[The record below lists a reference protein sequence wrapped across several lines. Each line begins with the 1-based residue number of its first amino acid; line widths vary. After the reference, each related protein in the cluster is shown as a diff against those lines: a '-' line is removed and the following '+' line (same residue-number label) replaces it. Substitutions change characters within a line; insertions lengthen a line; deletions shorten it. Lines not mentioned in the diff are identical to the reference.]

1 MLLIETILNKCY
13 KFKSFIYR
21 NSRLEE
27 DKTGWKIVV
36 DIFPRKNSRG
46 KCSKCLRKGSVYD
59 HLETRRFLF
68 IPLWG
73 FEVEFSYAPRRINC
87 KRCGVKVE
95 WLPWTKGNSHL
106 TNAFKIFLSRWAKRL
121 SWKETGKIFG
131 VSWDTVRQSVQY
143 VVSYGLQNRILEGIK
158 SIGIDEIQYRLGHKY
173 LTLVYQIDEC
183 SKRLLWI
190 GEDRKAKTL
199 LGFFKMFGKARTLEI
214 QAICSDMW
222 KPYLKVIRK
231 KATNAVHILDRFHI
245 MTYFNKAID
254 KTRREE
260 TRKLREDGYEEIL
273 KNSRWSL
280 LKRKKNLKE
289 NQLAKLKDIMQYN
302 LKTVKCYLLRESF
315 QKFWEYKSSG
325 WAKRFL
331 KRWTFIAM
339 RSRIEPIKDVAKML
353 RRHQPLILNWFL
365 MKNRLSNGI
374 VEGFNTK
381 AKLTVRKSYGFKSFK
396 IAELALYHVLGDLP
410 EPELTHKFT

>member
-27 DKTGWKIVV
+27 GKTSWKIVV

-46 KCSKCLRKGSVYD
+46 QCSKCLRKGSVYD

-68 IPLWG
+68 VPLWG
-73 FEVEFSYAPRRINC
+73 FDVELSYTPRRINC
-87 KRCGVKVE
+87 KPCGVKVE
-95 WLPWTKGNSHL
+95 WMPWAEGNSHL
-106 TNAFKIFLSRWAKRL
+106 TTAFKIFLAKWAKRL

-131 VSWDTVRQSVQY
+131 VSWDTVRESVQH
-143 VVSYGLQNRILEGIK
+143 VVSYGLKNRILEGIK
-158 SIGIDEIQYRLGHKY
+158 SIGVDEIQYRLGHKY
-173 LTLVYQIDEC
+173 LTLVFQIDDSC
-183 SKRLLWI
+183 KRLLWI

-199 LGFFKMFGKARTLEI
+199 LRFFKMFGEARTLEI
-214 QAICSDMW
+214 QAVCSDMW
-222 KPYLKVIRK
+222 KPYLIVIRK
-231 KATNAVHILDRFHI
+231 KAKNAIHILDRFHI
-245 MTYFNKAID
+245 MKYFNKAID

-280 LKRKKNLKE
+280 LKKKKNLKE
-289 NQLAKLKDIMQYN
+289 SQLAKLKDIMQYN

-315 QKFWEYKSSG
+315 QKFWEYKSSV

-331 KRWTFIAM
+331 KRWTFVAM
-339 RSRIEPIKDVAKML
+339 RSKIEPMKDVAKML
-353 RRHQPLILNWFL
+353 RRHEPLILNWF
-365 MKNRLSNGI
+365 KVKKRLSNGI
-374 VEGFNTK
+374 VEGFNNK
-381 AKLTVRKSYGFKSFK
+381 AKLTMRKSYGFRTFK
-396 IAELALYHVLGDLP
+396 IAELALYHVLADLP
-410 EPELTHKFT
+410 EPELAHKFT

>member
-1 MLLIETILNKCY
+1 MLLIETVLNKCY

-27 DKTGWKIVV
+27 GKTIWKVVV
-36 DIFPRKNSRG
+36 DIYPRKNIRG
-46 KCSKCLRKGSVYD
+46 KCSKCLCKGSVYD

-68 IPLWG
+68 VPLWG

-95 WLPWTKGNSHL
+95 WMPWTDGNSHL

-121 SWKETGKIFG
+121 SWKETGKTFG
-131 VSWDTVRQSVQY
+131 VSWDTVRQSVEY
-143 VVSYGLQNRILEGIK
+143 VVSYGLQNRILEGVK
-158 SIGIDEIQYRLGHKY
+158 SLGIDEIQYRLGHKY
-173 LTLVYQIDEC
+173 LTLVYQIDEF

-199 LGFFKMFGKARTLEI
+199 LRFFRMLGKTRALEI
-214 QAICSDMW
+214 KAVCSDMW

-245 MTYFNKAID
+245 MAYFNKAID

-260 TRKLREDGYEEIL
+260 ARKLKEDGYEEIL

-280 LKRKKNLKE
+280 LKKKKNLKE
-289 NQLAKLKDIMQYN
+289 KQLAKLKDIMRYN

-315 QKFWEYKSSG
+315 QKFWQYKSFG
-325 WAKRFL
+325 CAKRFL
-331 KRWTFIAM
+331 KRWIFVAM
-339 RSRIEPIKDVAKML
+339 RSKIEPIKNVAKML
-353 RRHQPLILNWFL
+353 RRHEPLIMNWFL

-374 VEGFNTK
+374 VEGFNNK
-381 AKLTVRKSYGFKSFK
+381 AKLTMRKSYGFKSFK

>member
-27 DKTGWKIVV
+27 GKTSWKIVV

-46 KCSKCLRKGSVYD
+46 KCSKCLCKGSVYD

-68 IPLWG
+68 VPLWG
-73 FEVEFSYAPRRINC
+73 FDVELSYTPRRINC
-87 KRCGVKVE
+87 KPCGVKVE
-95 WLPWTKGNSHL
+95 WMPWAEGNSHL
-106 TNAFKIFLSRWAKRL
+106 TNAFKIFLAKWAKRL
-121 SWKETGKIFG
+121 SWKEAGKIFG
-131 VSWDTVRQSVQY
+131 VSWDTVRESVQY
-143 VVSYGLQNRILEGIK
+143 VVSYGLKNRILEGIK
-158 SIGIDEIQYRLGHKY
+158 SIGVDEIQYRLGHKY
-173 LTLVYQIDEC
+173 LTLVFQIDESC
-183 SKRLLWI
+183 KRLLWI

-199 LGFFKMFGKARTLEI
+199 LRFFRMLGKTRTLEI
-214 QAICSDMW
+214 QAVCSDMW

-231 KATNAVHILDRFHI
+231 KATNAIHILDRFHI
-245 MTYFNKAID
+245 MKYFNKAID

-289 NQLAKLKDIMQYN
+289 NQLAKLKDIIQYN

-315 QKFWEYKSSG
+315 QKFWEYKSSV

-331 KRWTFIAM
+331 KRWTFVAM
-339 RSRIEPIKDVAKML
+339 RSKIEPIKDAAKML
-353 RRHQPLILNWFL
+353 RRHEPLILNWFK

-374 VEGFNTK
+374 VEGFNNK
-381 AKLTVRKSYGFKSFK
+381 AKLTMRKSYGFRTFK
-396 IAELALYHVLGDLP
+396 IAELALYHVLADLP
-410 EPELTHKFT
+410 EPELAHKFT